1 MNCTKCNSNVFF
13 SQTVKHESSPP
24 KKDSKSQHRLSKN
37 THELLSE
44 IFKKIGLKDQ
54 TKEVRKWM
62 DEWL

>member
-1 MNCTKCNSNVFF
+1 
-13 SQTVKHESSPP
+13 VKHESSPP

-54 TKEVRKWM
+54 TKEVCNWM
-62 DEWL
+62 DDWL